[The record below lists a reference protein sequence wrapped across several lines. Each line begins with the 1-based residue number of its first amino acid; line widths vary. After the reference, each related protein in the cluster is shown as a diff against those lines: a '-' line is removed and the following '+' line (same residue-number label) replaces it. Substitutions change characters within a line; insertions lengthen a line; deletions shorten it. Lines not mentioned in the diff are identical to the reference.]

1 MFVKIFFMWLS
12 QSCCIKSHFPV
23 SLFVTFGFF
32 LLFVPCLWGL
42 FVDSS
47 ALAIFVVMVLYV
59 FIIGKMQD
67 GNMESNQ
74 IKGNQITCF
83 TLPRHLPP
91 SFFFSPSPLTLYGSC
106 SGSQAGGE
114 SKVTAVLCFIS
125 SPHLLLI
132 THQVVLIHWRDPVH
146 LCGCVCMW

>member
-1 MFVKIFFMWLS
+1 MWKCNHIKISMWLS

-23 SLFVTFGFF
+23 SLFVTFVFF

-42 FVDSS
+42 FVDLS

-74 IKGNQITCF
+74 IKGNQIICF
-83 TLPRHLPP
+83 TLSPP
-91 SFFFSPSPLTLYGSC
+91 TSLSFL
-106 SGSQAGGE
+106 
-114 SKVTAVLCFIS
+114 FIS
-125 SPHLLLI
+125 LLRPLHFMVHTLGRELVESPKMLLCC
-132 THQVVLIHWRDPVH
+132 VLFLGHFCFW
-146 LCGCVCMW
+146 